1 MLDNIVFNTLRLQ
14 AYMANL
20 HNKKYVIDL
29 YNQKDSK
36 EFLEGI
42 DGELD
47 FKLAMDCYDSHQN
60 LGSYLFFENESKNF
74 VGFGGVQR
82 QEPMLD
88 GTLALEDE
96 IEFLIMVSKQFA
108 GFGYAYEFSS
118 IFLEKFF
125 SVFPDLTVPA
135 RVNKENIACIKL
147 LQKLGFIYEREVGYR
162 HYNNKFNLFRVNSN
176 SFKSKESKR
185 G

>member
-1 MLDNIVFNTLRLQ
+1 MSANIFFKTSRLQ
-14 AYMANL
+14 ACLADND
-20 HNKKYVIDL
+20 NKKYVIDL

-47 FKLAMDCYDSHQN
+47 FKLAVDCYNSYQN
-60 LGSYLFFENESKNF
+60 IGSYLFFENESKNF
-74 VGFGGVQR
+74 VGFGGVQK

-96 IEFLIMVSKQFA
+96 IEFLIMISKQFS
-108 GFGYAYEFSS
+108 GLGYAYEFST
-118 IFLEKFF
+118 IFLERFF
-125 SVFPDLTVPA
+125 NVFPYLTIPA
-135 RVNKENIACIKL
+135 RVNKENIVCIKL
-147 LQKLGFIYEREVGYR
+147 LQKLGFIHEGEVSYR
-162 HYNNKFNLFRVNSN
+162 HYNNKFNLFRASSN
-176 SFKSKESKR
+176 SFKLKELKR